1 MTIKVKAKTFTKEKE
16 FLERHNLKTIK
27 VKCGEFYK
35 IFHVYL
41 AVLAMQKRIDELEQ
55 ELAELKK

>member
-1 MTIKVKAKTFTKEKE
+1 MKVKIKDFKKEKE
-16 FLERHNLKTIK
+16 FLERHNLKTVN

-41 AVLAMQKRIDELEQ
+41 TVMALE
-55 ELAELKK
+55 KKIEDLTYRLEGLEK